1 MCYNSNV
8 GCKHFVIFGGIN
20 DMKKRLISIVFIIAL
35 IACVIPSAQ
44 LPEVSAAKAMSN
56 ASALTPIKYNT
67 GSYVA
72 LGKLTIYTSSDGK
85 KSTGKTIPLNANFK
99 VTSVKG
105 EYGKT
110 TYSGKTGWVN
120 LGYAYNSKN
129 TVDVKARLNM
139 LRKKFPDGKYWNKP
153 SSDVNNPDGYTNTPC
168 ANGHS
173 DKRCNYFDGTCQ
185 CHGFSIKLGFDLFGI
200 HPYNWERHYNISKVK
215 VGDLI
220 RYRGHHT
227 VMITGVY
234 KTYFTVADCNWMYH
248 CGIEWDRKMD
258 KSYFS
263 FYKNNKSDGVY
274 HCPTNGGYIFKKTT
288 ATTKAPT
295 TTTKKTT
302 TTTKATTT
310 TKKTTT
316 TTKVTTTTKKTT
328 TTTASATTTTKTPT
342 TSTTQV
348 NGSANVGLLN
358 SSVKSYVFTTKLS
371 VQGKATASFFK
382 GAGERPYVAEGVTK
396 DGKTTFTLS
405 APAGV
410 YPEVVIMVEGCEEY
424 CLYDFDV
431 EKDSFPSS
439 VKLVKPGQSPIEIV
453 TQPYDVSVNTGA
465 DASFSVKA
473 SGNGLK
479 YQWYFKKSGDSV
491 WNVWNGR
498 IASTFTVASNASWN
512 NMQVRCEIT
521 DEKGNKVTSD
531 TAKVKLV
538 SSPVITSQPAD
549 VSVCAGSDVK
559 FSVKATGE
567 GLKYEWYYMKPSDS
581 EWKVWKGRIASS
593 YTVASNDTWNK
604 MMVRCV
610 ITNAS
615 GVSVTSLICKV
626 TLVPGPKVTTQ
637 PTNVSVKSGA
647 DATFTVK
654 ASGTGLKYQWYYKK
668 AGATSWTEWKGRIAS
683 SFTVASNDTWNGMAV
698 YCRIT
703 DSTGASVKTNEVKVT
718 LK

>member
-1 MCYNSNV
+1 
-8 GCKHFVIFGGIN
+8 
-20 DMKKRLISIVFIIAL
+20 MKKRLISIAFIIAL
-35 IACVIPSAQ
+35 IACVIPSVS
-44 LPEVSAAKAMSN
+44 LPEVSAATAMSN
-56 ASALTPIKYNT
+56 ASALTKITYHT

-72 LGKLTIYTSSDGK
+72 LGKLTIYTSYDGK
-85 KSTGKTIPLNANFK
+85 KSTGKTIPLDTNFN

-110 TYSGKTGWVN
+110 TYGGKTGWVN

-139 LRKKFPDGKYWNKP
+139 LRKKFPEGKYWNKP
-153 SSDVNNPDGYTNTPC
+153 SSDKNNPDGYTNTPC

-200 HPYNWERHYNISKVK
+200 HPSNWERHYDVSKIK
-215 VGDLI
+215 VGDLV

-258 KSYFS
+258 KSYIS
-263 FYKNNKSDGVY
+263 FYKANKNDGVY
-274 HCPTNGGYIFKKTT
+274 HCPTNGGYIFKKAT
-288 ATTKAPT
+288 ATTKATT
-295 TTTKKTT
+295 TTTKQTT

-310 TKKTTT
+310 TTKATTT
-316 TTKVTTTTKKTT
+316 TTKLTTTTRPTTTTTK
-328 TTTASATTTTKTPT
+328 APT

-358 SSVKSYVFTTKLS
+358 ASVKSYVFKTTLS

-382 GAGERPYVAEGVTK
+382 AAGERPYVADGVTK
-396 DGKTTFTLS
+396 DGRTTFTLN

-410 YPEVVIMVEGCEEY
+410 YPEVVIIVEGCEEY

-431 EKDSFPSS
+431 EKDSFPAT
-439 VKLVKPGQSPIEIV
+439 VKLIKVSQSPIEII
-453 TQPYDVSVNTGA
+453 TQPYNVSVNTGA
-465 DASFSVKA
+465 DATFSVKA
-473 SGNGLK
+473 AGNGLK
-479 YQWYFKKSGDSV
+479 YQWYTKKAGAAS
-491 WNVWNGR
+491 WTVWNGR
-498 IASTFTVASNASWN
+498 IAPTFTVTSNASWN

-521 DEKGNKVTSD
+521 DASGNAVTSNA
-531 TAKVKLV
+531 AKVKLV
-538 SSPVITSQPAD
+538 SSPFITSQPTD
-549 VSVCAGSDVK
+549 VTVCSGSEVK

-567 GLKYEWYYMKPSDS
+567 GLKYEWLYMKVTDAD
-581 EWKVWKGRIASS
+581 WKVWNGRIASS
-593 YTVASNDTWNK
+593 YTVTANDTWNK

-615 GVSVTSLICKV
+615 GVSVTSAVCRV
-626 TLVPGPKVTTQ
+626 TLVPGPVITAQ
-637 PTNVSVKSGA
+637 PTNVSVKAGA

-654 ASGTGLKYQWYYKK
+654 ATGTGLKYQWYFKK
-668 AGATSWTEWKGRIAS
+668 AGASSWTVWNGRIAP
-683 SFTVASNDTWNGMAV
+683 SFTVASNNTWNGMAV
-698 YCRIT
+698 FCKIT
-703 DSTGASVKTNEVKVT
+703 DANGYTVKTKEVNVT